1 MNILTPKGF
10 LQVGGIVLVAVGIL
24 GFFLI
29 GPTPEQSIFG
39 NAWWFDAYENWAH
52 LVIGVIALIAV
63 YGLTDAAMQKWLVGV
78 VGIFALLAGI
88 SGFFSP
94 NFLGANMENPLDNI
108 LHLAIGIWALT
119 AAYKRTG
126 STSQAPVI

>member
-10 LQVGGIVLVAVGIL
+10 LQVGGIVLVVVGIL

-39 NAWWFDAYENWAH
+39 GAWWFDAYENWAH
-52 LVIGVIALIAV
+52 LVIGVVALIAT
-63 YGLTDAAMQKWLVGV
+63 YSLSDAAMQKWLVGI

-108 LHLAIGIWALT
+108 LHLVVGIWGLT
-119 AAYKRTG
+119 AAYKKSGTATPA
-126 STSQAPVI
+126 SAL